1 MRKTTFLKRIYWQVR
16 PWMAVLFMT
25 VIMAVFYM
33 LYNSI

>member
-1 MRKTTFLKRIYWQVR
+1 VR